1 MLFSGV
7 WQLCDDGIVRPL
19 IRGEI
24 RAGDSSWRAVEF
36 LLDTG
41 ADRTVF
47 SAHVLES
54 LGLLS
59 RTPDER
65 LGGVGGMIESV
76 IIRTEIRFTREEE
89 RKVVFR
95 GEYAACTQQEMLDMS
110 VLGRDIL
117 DLFAVVVDRPQDVVC
132 LIGGHHTYRIEQA

>member
-7 WQLCDDGIVRPL
+7 WQLCDDGVVRPL

-24 RAGDSSWRAVEF
+24 RAADDSWHAVEL

-47 SAHVLES
+47 SAHVLAL
-54 LGLLS
+54 LGLPS

-65 LGGVGGMIESV
+65 LGGVGGIVESV
-76 IIRTEIRFTREEE
+76 LVRTEIRLTREEE
-89 RKVVFR
+89 HKVVFR

-117 DLFAVVVDRPQDVVC
+117 DLFAVVVDRPRDVVC
-132 LIGGHHTYRIEQA
+132 LIGGHHTYRIEQG